1 MLNLSMM
8 NVIVTGA
15 EGQLGSELRAASRN
29 SANNYVFTDVC
40 RLSGADTSYLD
51 ITDAASVKAFF
62 LSRKADV
69 IVNCAAYTN
78 VDKAEDD
85 AAAADLLN
93 RQAVRNIA
101 LAAIDCG
108 ATVIHISTDYVFGGD
123 GRVPYKENDAKNP
136 LGVYGR
142 TKLAGEEELL
152 GSGCKAIIIRTAW
165 LYSPYGK
172 NFVKTMASLMATR
185 QEVGV
190 VADQVGSPTCA
201 EDLAAFIYGI
211 IETGMLGHTGVY
223 HYTDAG
229 VVSWFDFAREICRL
243 GGWDCA
249 VKPLRSSEFPSKV
262 RRPHYSVLD
271 KSKTAETF
279 GVEVPYW
286 KDSLA
291 RCLPKIK

>member
-8 NVIVTGA
+8 KVIVTGA
-15 EGQLGSELRAASRN
+15 EGQLGRELRAASRGG
-29 SANNYVFTDVC
+29 AHNYVFTDVC
-40 RLSGADTSYLD
+40 SISGEETRYLD
-51 ITDAASVKAFF
+51 ITDASAVNAFF
-62 LSRKADV
+62 AAEKPDV
-69 IVNCAAYTN
+69 VVNCAAYTN

-93 RQAVRNIA
+93 RVAVGNIA
-101 LAAIDCG
+101 RAAMDCA

-123 GRVPYKENDAKNP
+123 GRVPYREDDAKNP

-142 TKLAGEEELL
+142 TKLAGEQELL
-152 GSGCKAIIIRTAW
+152 ESGCKAIIIRTAW

-172 NFVKTMASLMATR
+172 NFVRTMMSLMSSHP
-185 QEVGV
+185 EVGV

-201 EDLAAFIYGI
+201 ADLATVIYGI
-211 IETGMLGHTGVY
+211 IERGKLGYTGVY
-223 HYTDAG
+223 HFTDAG

-271 KSKTAETF
+271 KSKIIETF

-286 KDSLA
+286 KDSLS
-291 RCLPKIK
+291 RCFQNMK

>member
-1 MLNLSMM
+1 MLNLWIM

-15 EGQLGSELRAASRN
+15 CGQLGSELRTVSGG
-29 SANNYVFTDVC
+29 SAHNYVFTDVAQADG
-40 RLSGADTSYLD
+40 SGISYLD
-51 ITDAASVKAFF
+51 ITDAAAVQEFFKACQPG
-62 LSRKADV
+62 V
-69 IVNCAAYTN
+69 VVNCAAYTN

-101 LAAIDCG
+101 LAARDCG

-123 GRVPYKENDAKNP
+123 GRRPYKENDAKNP

-152 GSGCKAIIIRTAW
+152 QSGCKAIIIRTAW

-172 NFVKTMASLMATR
+172 NFVKTMASLMSTR
-185 QEVGV
+185 PEVGV
-190 VADQVGSPTCA
+190 VADQTGSPTYA
-201 EDLAAFIYGI
+201 ADLASVIYAI
-211 IETGMLGHTGVY
+211 IERNQLRHTGVY
-223 HYTDAG
+223 HFSDQG

-243 GGWDCA
+243 GGYACK

-262 RRPHYSVLD
+262 QRPHYSVLD
-271 KSKTAETF
+271 KSKITETF
-279 GVEVPYW
+279 GVDVPYW

-291 RCLPKIK
+291 LCLKRME